1 MPSTMPSETDHLQV
15 SIDDLLKLHAPNV
28 YLVKVEGDSMQGA
41 GIYTGDLLIVD
52 RLAEPKSGSIIIAAL
67 NGDATCKR
75 MIIRDRQ
82 VVLVPDNPKFPS
94 RYIMEGDHFEV
105 WGVVTHSIRDHDR
118 RL

>member
-1 MPSTMPSETDHLQV
+1 MSAILPLEAEHPQV
-15 SIDDLLKLHAPNV
+15 SIDELLHLRAPSV
-28 YLVKVEGDSMQGA
+28 YLVKVDGESMQGA

-75 MIIRDRQ
+75 MMIRDRQ

-118 RL
+118 R